1 MSGLFLRC
9 FLSFLSRFPFR
20 FFLAPGTI
28 FTSVLYLFRLILW
41 SILPTSI
48 LPLLQVTNPLFISIF
63 VPRFVD
69 FYEWTFSG

>member
-1 MSGLFLRC
+1 MSGLFSALLSV
-9 FLSFLSRFPFR
+9 FSFALSFP

-41 SILPTSI
+41 SILPSSI
-48 LPLLQVTNPLFISIF
+48 LPLVRVTKPLFISIF